1 MGRIVADAEA
11 VARLDNV
18 LLHES
23 PYISDYISIRYVF
36 DRISITNVRVQI
48 VSRTLCA
55 R

>member
-23 PYISDYISIRYVF
+23 PYISDYI
-36 DRISITNVRVQI
+36 
-48 VSRTLCA
+48 
-55 R
+55 